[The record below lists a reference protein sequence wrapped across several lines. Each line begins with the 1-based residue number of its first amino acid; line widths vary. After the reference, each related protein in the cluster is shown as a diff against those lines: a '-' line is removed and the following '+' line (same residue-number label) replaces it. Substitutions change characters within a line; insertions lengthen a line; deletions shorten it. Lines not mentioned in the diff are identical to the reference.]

1 MTIATRI
8 ASGTPRDSRR
18 AQPAA
23 VVPLSVAPVAI
34 AILAASTIP
43 SRMRYKTVN
52 LQPATYERLRRYQF
66 SGRSLSDVIDQ
77 LMDVAEPEEL
87 YLEALKVH
95 RRRMKELK
103 RSGGLSISDTR
114 QALAKRD

>member
-1 MTIATRI
+1 
-8 ASGTPRDSRR
+8 
-18 AQPAA
+18 
-23 VVPLSVAPVAI
+23 
-34 AILAASTIP
+34 
-43 SRMRYKTVN
+43 MRYKTVN